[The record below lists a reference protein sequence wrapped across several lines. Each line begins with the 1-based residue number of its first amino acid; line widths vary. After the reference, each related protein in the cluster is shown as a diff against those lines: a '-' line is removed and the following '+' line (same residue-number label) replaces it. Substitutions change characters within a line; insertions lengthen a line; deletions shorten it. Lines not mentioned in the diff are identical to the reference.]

1 MKQYISLMKLRVVE
15 LLLVT
20 TVPALFLA
28 TNGIPD
34 LSLTFW
40 SLLGGTLAAGGA
52 NAFNM
57 VIESDTDK
65 LMKRTANRPI
75 STGQISKRNALL
87 FSSIISL
94 LSLVIFYIFT
104 TELAT
109 VLTAL
114 AIIFY
119 VFGYT
124 IALKRHTSQNIVW
137 GGIAGCMPVLIG
149 QAAVTNSLTATS
161 WLFFLLIFFWTPPHF
176 WALAVR
182 YKDDYAAAGIPM
194 LPVVAPI
201 RSVINQ
207 MWFHSLA
214 MVIVSLLSLVVFYI
228 FTTELATLLTALAI
242 TFYVFGYTIALKRH
256 TSQNIVWGGIAG
268 CMPVLIGQAAVTNS
282 LTATSWLFFLLIF
295 FWTPPHFWALAV
307 RYKDDYAA
315 AGIPMLPVVAPI
327 RSVITQMW
335 FHSLAM
341 VVVSLLVI
349 RSAGLSNW
357 LFVITLLLIAGWKR
371 QLIKLTKQPSE
382 VNAGKLFQASIIFLS
397 IYSFLLVLGVLL
409 K

>member
-28 TNGIPD
+28 TNGTPD

-65 LMKRTANRPI
+65 LMKRTAKRPI
-75 STGQISKRNALL
+75 ATGQISKRNALL

-119 VFGYT
+119 IFGYT

-201 RSVINQ
+201 
-207 MWFHSLA
+207 
-214 MVIVSLLSLVVFYI
+214 
-228 FTTELATLLTALAI
+228 
-242 TFYVFGYTIALKRH
+242 K
-256 TSQNIVWGGIAG
+256 
-268 CMPVLIGQAAVTNS
+268 
-282 LTATSWLFFLLIF
+282 
-295 FWTPPHFWALAV
+295 
-307 RYKDDYAA
+307 
-315 AGIPMLPVVAPI
+315 
-327 RSVITQMW
+327 SVITQMW

-341 VVVSLLVI
+341 VIVSLLVI

-357 LFVITLLLIAGWKR
+357 LFVITLLLIVGWKW